1 MLFGKYFI
9 LVLLVH
15 VVMLFGKYFILILLV
30 VMFVFFLYI
39 I

>member
-9 LVLLVH
+9 LVLLV
-15 VVMLFGKYFILILLV
+15 VMLFGKYFILVLLV